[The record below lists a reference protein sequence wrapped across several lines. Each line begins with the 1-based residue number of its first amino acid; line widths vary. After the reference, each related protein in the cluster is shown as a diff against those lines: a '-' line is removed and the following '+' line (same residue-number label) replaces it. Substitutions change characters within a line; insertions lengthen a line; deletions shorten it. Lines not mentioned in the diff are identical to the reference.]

1 MKGSLKSINY
11 SKVRGLNETD
21 FFLLIDGI
29 DVTTMEQV
37 AIEFTCLI
45 FNSYSLQTAIEI
57 MLLTMDK
64 LLCLKKKDYLSIL
77 SRLSNN
83 EIGASNFIIFMGK
96 YLKVDFRYWLKD
108 FQKDRKTFIIKFI
121 GSEESTYFYF
131 DQRFDTEVF
140 RRLSVDTAKL
150 KFVEN
155 ELLNEGVPAAKAKKP
170 KEINL

>member
-1 MKGSLKSINY
+1 MKDSLKSIDY

-21 FFLLIDGI
+21 LFLLIDGI
-29 DVTTMEQV
+29 DVTTKEQV

-64 LLCLKKKDYLSIL
+64 LLCLKKKDYLLIL

-96 YLKVDFRYWLKD
+96 YLKVDFRYWKD

-131 DQRFDTEVF
+131 DKRFDMEVF